1 MKKLLNSVRNLQL
14 GKIMA
19 VFILGI
25 VVLATTACTNR
36 GSQLSSRSIESPTQF
51 NGQVKVAKGL
61 IYSDSSDEIKSLK
74 SKNDFVS
81 PEQQKRLLDPT
92 QVPAE
97 KQPIFDRSDPDAKL
111 LEKTAQMFEDAKATP
126 DFTNNPRR

>member
-1 MKKLLNSVRNLQL
+1 MKKLINSVRNLQL

-19 VFILGI
+19 AFLLGI
-25 VVLATTACTNR
+25 VVLTTTACASGT
-36 GSQLSSRSIESPTQF
+36 QLSSRSVESPDQF
-51 NGQVKVAKGL
+51 NGQVKIAKGL
-61 IYSDSSDEIKSLK
+61 IYSDSDDEIKSLK

-92 QVPAE
+92 QIPAE
-97 KQPIFDRSDPDAKL
+97 KQPILNRSDPNAKL

-126 DFTNNPRR
+126 DFTNNPRK